1 MYVLDSSAFIN
12 EYHTTNDTATIPMVR
27 EELEDESAYR
37 FDAMEGSG
45 MHIHIPQDG
54 AVERVRRAAEETGDF
69 EELSTTDV
77 RLVAAAFELDATL
90 VTDDYAMQNVAE
102 HMDVSVEV
110 IAQDGIAEQRDWKFQ
125 CQGCGRE
132 FDENKD
138 RCPICGSELTR
149 KNPSNA

>member
-1 MYVLDSSAFIN
+1 
-12 EYHTTNDTATIPMVR
+12 
-27 EELEDESAYR
+27 
-37 FDAMEGSG
+37 
-45 MHIHIPQDG
+45 MHIQIPNE
-54 AVERVRRAAEETGDF
+54 AVVERVRAAADDTGDADV
-69 EELSTTDV
+69 LSGTDV

-102 HMDVSVEV
+102 HMNVSVEV
-110 IAQDGIAEQRDWKFQ
+110 IAQDGIAEQRDWRFQ